1 MNRNDAVQLGR
12 ALRLVGEHGDR
23 VEAFDHGPEQ
33 LDEVL
38 RDLDAARRLLVA
50 ARASH
55 SRTGC
60 RQHPT
65 GPVDPT
71 NGGRCLLC
79 TQYER
84 TGRITLQAG
93 ALEEAS
99 LAEICAVIAEQGQEA
114 AEARFGPRAVARA
127 VLHCRK
133 DTDLRES
140 A

>member
-1 MNRNDAVQLGR
+1 MSRSDASPLCR
-12 ALRLVGEHGDR
+12 ALRLVGEHGERLD
-23 VEAFDHGPEQ
+23 AFAAGPED
-33 LDEVL
+33 LDEIL
-38 RDLDAARRLLVA
+38 RDLDQARRLLIA
-50 ARASH
+50 ARAAF

-60 RQHPT
+60 RQHPA

-71 NGGRCLLC
+71 ADGRCLLC

-93 ALEEAS
+93 AREEAS
-99 LAEICAVIAEQGQEA
+99 IGEICAFIGEHGQEA
-114 AEARFGPRAVARA
+114 AETRFGPRAVARA

-133 DTDLRES
+133 DPDLRES

>member
-1 MNRNDAVQLGR
+1 MKRPDAVHLGR
-12 ALRLVGEHGDR
+12 ALRLVGEHGER
-23 VEAFDHGPEQ
+23 LEAFDPGPEQ
-33 LDEVL
+33 LDEIL

-50 ARASH
+50 ARASF

-60 RQHPT
+60 QRHPA

-71 NGGRCLLC
+71 NGRCLLC

-84 TGRITLQAG
+84 AGRITLQAG

-99 LAEICAVIAEQGQEA
+99 VAEICAVISEHGQEA
-114 AEARFGPRAVARA
+114 AENRFGPRAVARA